1 MSAVVW
7 IFLAALPAA
16 AAAGI
21 WLNTHTHDDERR
33 DR

>member
-7 IFLAALPAA
+7 IFLAALVAA

-21 WLNTHTHDDERR
+21 WLNAHPTDDERR

>member
-1 MSAVVW
+1 MNAVVW
-7 IFLAALPAA
+7 IFLAALAAA

-21 WLNTHTHDDERR
+21 WLNTHDERR